1 MSLAAIQEIE
11 VKLSAEDSQR
21 RRLRD
26 CVAEVTELLGEARNA
41 DQTACRMAF
50 RRGDRTTVEAYA
62 FRFSDDP
69 YYSCLNYLLGALAG
83 GPRALTVLRE
93 ATLKAS
99 DHRHQLMLRESL
111 EIMDQILNGDV
122 L

>member
-11 VKLSAEDSQR
+11 VKLSTEDSQR
-21 RRLRD
+21 SRLRA
-26 CVAEVTELLGEARNA
+26 CVAEVTELLGDARNT
-41 DQTACRMAF
+41 DQISCKMAF

-62 FRFSDDP
+62 FRFSEDP

-99 DHRHQLMLRESL
+99 DHRHQIMLRESL
-111 EIMDQILNGDV
+111 EIMDQILSENI
-122 L
+122 